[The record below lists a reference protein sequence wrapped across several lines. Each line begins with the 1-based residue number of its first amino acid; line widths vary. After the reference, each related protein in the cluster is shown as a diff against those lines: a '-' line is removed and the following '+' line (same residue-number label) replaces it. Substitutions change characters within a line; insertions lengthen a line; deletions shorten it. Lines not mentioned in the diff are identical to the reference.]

1 MEELLGVVVQQLQDG
16 FMQKLRKEL
25 IVVNGIKIK
34 LKYEDLKE
42 FIKITTSFESNI
54 DMIKDRYVIDAR
66 SIMGIMSLDFT
77 QPTMVVIHSVN
88 EDEIVRFYDE
98 MKRFAI

>member
-1 MEELLGVVVQQLQDG
+1 
-16 FMQKLRKEL
+16 MQKLRKEL
-25 IVVNGIKIK
+25 IAVNGIKIK

-54 DMIKDRYVIDAR
+54 DMIKDRYVVDAK
-66 SIMGIMSLDFT
+66 SLLGVLSLDFT

-88 EDEIVRFYDE
+88 EDEIVRFYDAME
-98 MKRFAI
+98 IFAI

>member
-1 MEELLGVVVQQLQDG
+1 MC
-16 FMQKLRKEL
+16 KLRKEL

-54 DMIKDRYVIDAR
+54 DMIKDRYVVDAK
-66 SIMGIMSLDFT
+66 SLLGVLSLDFT
-77 QPTMVVIHSVN
+77 QPTMVFIN
-88 EDEIVRFYDE
+88 
-98 MKRFAI
+98 

>member
-1 MEELLGVVVQQLQDG
+1 M
-16 FMQKLRKEL
+16 
-25 IVVNGIKIK
+25 NGTKIN
-34 LKYEDLKE
+34 LKYDNLNE

-54 DMIKDRYVIDAR
+54 DMIKDRYVVDAK
-66 SIMGIMSLDFT
+66 SLLGVLSLDFT

>member
-1 MEELLGVVVQQLQDG
+1 M
-16 FMQKLRKEL
+16 
-25 IVVNGIKIK
+25 NGAKIK

-42 FIKITTSFESNI
+42 FIQITTSFESNI
-54 DMIKDRYVIDAR
+54 DMIKDRYVIDAK
-66 SIMGIMSLDFT
+66 SLLGVLSLDFT
-77 QPTMVVIHSVN
+77 QPTTVVIHSVN

>member
-1 MEELLGVVVQQLQDG
+1 M
-16 FMQKLRKEL
+16 
-25 IVVNGIKIK
+25 NGIKIK

-42 FIKITTSFESNI
+42 FIKIITSFESNI

-88 EDEIVRFYDE
+88 EDEIVRFYE
-98 MKRFAI
+98 AMKRFAI

>member
-1 MEELLGVVVQQLQDG
+1 M
-16 FMQKLRKEL
+16 
-25 IVVNGIKIK
+25 NGIKIK

-42 FIKITTSFESNI
+42 FIKITTSFEPNI
-54 DMIKDRYVIDAR
+54 DMIKDRYVIDAK
-66 SIMGIMSLDFT
+66 SLLGVLSLDFT

-98 MKRFAI
+98 MKKFAI

>member
-1 MEELLGVVVQQLQDG
+1 M
-16 FMQKLRKEL
+16 
-25 IVVNGIKIK
+25 NGTKIK

-42 FIKITTSFESNI
+42 FIQITTSFESNI
-54 DMIKDRYVIDAR
+54 DMIKDRYVIDAK
-66 SIMGIMSLDFT
+66 SLLGVLSLDFT

-88 EDEIVRFYDE
+88 EDEIVQFYDA

>member
-1 MEELLGVVVQQLQDG
+1 M
-16 FMQKLRKEL
+16 
-25 IVVNGIKIK
+25 NGIKIK

-54 DMIKDRYVIDAR
+54 DIIKDRYVVDAR

-88 EDEIVRFYDE
+88 EDEIVRFYDA

>member
-1 MEELLGVVVQQLQDG
+1 M
-16 FMQKLRKEL
+16 
-25 IVVNGIKIK
+25 NGTKIN
-34 LKYEDLKE
+34 LKYDDLKE
-42 FIKITTSFESNI
+42 FIKTTESFESDI
-54 DMIKDRYVIDAR
+54 DIIKGRYVVDAR

-88 EDEIVRFYDE
+88 EDEIVRFYDA

>member
-1 MEELLGVVVQQLQDG
+1 M
-16 FMQKLRKEL
+16 
-25 IVVNGIKIK
+25 NGIKIK

-54 DMIKDRYVIDAR
+54 DMIKDRYVIDAK
-66 SIMGIMSLDFT
+66 SLLGVLSLDFT
-77 QPTMVVIHSVN
+77 QITTVIIHSVN

>member
-1 MEELLGVVVQQLQDG
+1 MC
-16 FMQKLRKEL
+16 KLRKEL

-42 FIKITTSFESNI
+42 FIKIATSFESNI
-54 DMIKDRYVIDAR
+54 DMIKDRYVVDAK
-66 SIMGIMSLDFT
+66 SLLGVLSLDFT

-88 EDEIVRFYDE
+88 EDEIVRFYDA
-98 MKRFAI
+98 MKIFAI

>member
-1 MEELLGVVVQQLQDG
+1 M
-16 FMQKLRKEL
+16 
-25 IVVNGIKIK
+25 NGIKIK

-54 DMIKDRYVIDAR
+54 DIIKDRYVVDAK
-66 SIMGIMSLDFT
+66 SLLGVLSLDFT

-88 EDEIVRFYDE
+88 EDEIVRFYDA
-98 MKRFAI
+98 MKRFEV

>member
-1 MEELLGVVVQQLQDG
+1 M
-16 FMQKLRKEL
+16 
-25 IVVNGIKIK
+25 NGIKIK

-54 DMIKDRYVIDAR
+54 DMIKDRYAVDAK
-66 SIMGIMSLDFT
+66 SLLGVLSLDFT

-98 MKRFAI
+98 MKKFAI

>member
-1 MEELLGVVVQQLQDG
+1 M
-16 FMQKLRKEL
+16 
-25 IVVNGIKIK
+25 NGIKIK

-54 DMIKDRYVIDAR
+54 DMIKDRYVIDAC

>member
-1 MEELLGVVVQQLQDG
+1 M
-16 FMQKLRKEL
+16 
-25 IVVNGIKIK
+25 NGIKIK
-34 LKYEDLKE
+34 LEYEDLKE

-54 DMIKDRYVIDAR
+54 DIIKDRYVVDAK
-66 SIMGIMSLDFT
+66 SLLGVLSLDFT

-88 EDEIVRFYDE
+88 EDEIVRFYDA

>member
-1 MEELLGVVVQQLQDG
+1 
-16 FMQKLRKEL
+16 MQKLRKEL
-25 IVVNGIKIK
+25 IAVNGIKIR

-54 DMIKDRYVIDAR
+54 DMVKDHYVINVK
-66 SIMGIMSLDFT
+66 SLLGVLSLDFT
-77 QPTMVVIHSVN
+77 QPTTVVIHSVN
-88 EDEIVRFYDE
+88 EDEIVHFYNE

>member
-1 MEELLGVVVQQLQDG
+1 M
-16 FMQKLRKEL
+16 
-25 IVVNGIKIK
+25 NGIKIK

-42 FIKITTSFESNI
+42 FIKIVTSFESNI
-54 DMIKDRYVIDAR
+54 DMIKDRYVVDAK
-66 SIMGIMSLDFT
+66 SLLGVLSLDFT

-88 EDEIVRFYDE
+88 EDEIVRFYDA

>member
-1 MEELLGVVVQQLQDG
+1 M
-16 FMQKLRKEL
+16 
-25 IVVNGIKIK
+25 NGIKIK

-54 DMIKDRYVIDAR
+54 DIIKDRYVVDAK
-66 SIMGIMSLDFT
+66 SLLGVISLDFT

>member
-1 MEELLGVVVQQLQDG
+1 M
-16 FMQKLRKEL
+16 
-25 IVVNGIKIK
+25 NGIKIK

-42 FIKITTSFESNI
+42 FINIITSFESNI
-54 DMIKDRYVIDAR
+54 DMIKDHYVIDAR

-77 QPTMVVIHSVN
+77 QPVTVVIHSSN
-88 EDEIVRFYDE
+88 EDEIVHFYDE

>member
-1 MEELLGVVVQQLQDG
+1 MC
-16 FMQKLRKEL
+16 KLRKEL

-54 DMIKDRYVIDAR
+54 DIIKDRYVVDAK
-66 SIMGIMSLDFT
+66 SLLGVLSLDFT

-88 EDEIVRFYDE
+88 EDEIVRFYDV

>member
-1 MEELLGVVVQQLQDG
+1 M
-16 FMQKLRKEL
+16 
-25 IVVNGIKIK
+25 NGIKIK

-54 DMIKDRYVIDAR
+54 DMIKDRYVVDAK
-66 SIMGIMSLDFT
+66 SLLGILSLDFT

-88 EDEIVRFYDE
+88 EDEIVRFYDA

>member
-1 MEELLGVVVQQLQDG
+1 M
-16 FMQKLRKEL
+16 
-25 IVVNGIKIK
+25 NCIKIK

-54 DMIKDRYVIDAR
+54 DMIKDRYVVDAR

-77 QPTMVVIHSVN
+77 QPTMVVIHAVN
-88 EDEIVRFYDE
+88 EDEIVRVYDA
-98 MKRFAI
+98 MKIFAI

>member
-1 MEELLGVVVQQLQDG
+1 M
-16 FMQKLRKEL
+16 
-25 IVVNGIKIK
+25 NGIKIK

-54 DMIKDRYVIDAR
+54 DIIKDRYVVDAK
-66 SIMGIMSLDFT
+66 SLLGVLSLDFT
-77 QPTMVVIHSVN
+77 QPTMVVIPSVN
-88 EDEIVRFYDE
+88 EDEIVRFYDA

>member
-1 MEELLGVVVQQLQDG
+1 M
-16 FMQKLRKEL
+16 
-25 IVVNGIKIK
+25 NGIKIK

-66 SIMGIMSLDFT
+66 SIMGIMRLDFT

>member
-1 MEELLGVVVQQLQDG
+1 MC
-16 FMQKLRKEL
+16 KLRKEL

-54 DMIKDRYVIDAR
+54 DMINTYGLTD
-66 SIMGIMSLDFT
+66 
-77 QPTMVVIHSVN
+77 
-88 EDEIVRFYDE
+88 
-98 MKRFAI
+98 

>member
-1 MEELLGVVVQQLQDG
+1 M
-16 FMQKLRKEL
+16 
-25 IVVNGIKIK
+25 NGIKIK

-77 QPTMVVIHSVN
+77 QPTMVVIHSSN
-88 EDEIVRFYDE
+88 EDEIVKFLDA
-98 MKRFAI
+98 MKKFQ

>member
-1 MEELLGVVVQQLQDG
+1 M
-16 FMQKLRKEL
+16 
-25 IVVNGIKIK
+25 NGTKIN
-34 LKYEDLKE
+34 LKYDNLNE

-54 DMIKDRYVIDAR
+54 DMIKDRYVIDAKNLL
-66 SIMGIMSLDFT
+66 GVLSLDFT

>member
-1 MEELLGVVVQQLQDG
+1 M
-16 FMQKLRKEL
+16 
-25 IVVNGIKIK
+25 NGIKIK

-42 FIKITTSFESNI
+42 FIQITTSFESNI
-54 DMIKDRYVIDAR
+54 DMIKDRYVVYAR

-77 QPTMVVIHSVN
+77 QPTTVVIHSVN

-98 MKRFAI
+98 MKKFAI

>member
-1 MEELLGVVVQQLQDG
+1 M
-16 FMQKLRKEL
+16 
-25 IVVNGIKIK
+25 NGIKIK

-54 DMIKDRYVIDAR
+54 DIIKDRYVVDAK
-66 SIMGIMSLDFT
+66 SLLGVLSLDFT
-77 QPTMVVIHSVN
+77 QPTTVVIHSVN
-88 EDEIVRFYDE
+88 EDEIVRFYDA

>member
-1 MEELLGVVVQQLQDG
+1 M
-16 FMQKLRKEL
+16 
-25 IVVNGIKIK
+25 NGIKIK

-42 FIKITTSFESNI
+42 FIKIVTSFESNI
-54 DMIKDRYVIDAR
+54 DMIKDRYVVDAR

-88 EDEIVRFYDE
+88 EDEIVRFYDA
-98 MKRFAI
+98 MKRFEV

>member
-1 MEELLGVVVQQLQDG
+1 
-16 FMQKLRKEL
+16 MQKLRKAL

-54 DMIKDRYVIDAR
+54 DMIKDRYVVDTK
-66 SIMGIMSLDFT
+66 SLLGVLSLDFT
-77 QPTMVVIHSVN
+77 QSTSVVIHSVN